1 MRLSTQVKWNH
12 VHVPSQR
19 CRAKHR
25 QRIAQGRT
33 YNVGLAGFLRAEP
46 QRSIRKDSGRGVGAG
61 GGGGRPGWNKVRKKD
76 EQRGKWN
83 EMRTGWA
90 EGGTAQSDSSS
101 SGRPVCHG
109 SLRLMDTFSPCQ
121 GRLQRKVLPVGTVG
135 RCETCGRGVGVDG
148 IDWHR

>member
-1 MRLSTQVKWNH
+1 MRLSTQGQVK
-12 VHVPSQR
+12 PCPCTLAAGQSR
-19 CRAKHR
+19 DR
-25 QRIAQGRT
+25 
-33 YNVGLAGFLRAEP
+33 GLLKGEHTTSEFLRAEP
-46 QRSIRKDSGRGVGAG
+46 QRSIRKDSGRDVGAG
-61 GGGGRPGWNKVRKKD
+61 GGGGRPRWKKVRKKD

-83 EMRTGWA
+83 EMRTSWA

-135 RCETCGRGVGVDG
+135 RCETCGRSVRVDG

>member
-1 MRLSTQVKWNH
+1 MSMYPRSAAGQ
-12 VHVPSQR
+12 SR
-19 CRAKHR
+19 DS
-25 QRIAQGRT
+25 RIAQGRT
-33 YNVGLAGFLRAEP
+33 YNLGLAGFLRAEP

-61 GGGGRPGWNKVRKKD
+61 GGGGGGGRPRWKKVRKKD

-83 EMRTGWA
+83 EMRTSWA

-148 IDWHR
+148 IDLHR